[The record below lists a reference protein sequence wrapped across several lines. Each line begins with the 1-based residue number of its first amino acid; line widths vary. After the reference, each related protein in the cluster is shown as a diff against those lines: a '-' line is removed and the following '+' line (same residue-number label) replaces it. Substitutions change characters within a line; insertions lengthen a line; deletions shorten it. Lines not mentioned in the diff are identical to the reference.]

1 MQGSYQ
7 LAVVGADG
15 KAEIR
20 VVQPSQRVGS
30 LIVIDQGIAAGDR
43 VVTEGFSRV
52 KSGQAVA
59 AQEASASP
67 STPPATPVSAGG
79 R

>member
-7 LAVVGADG
+7 LAVVGPDDTAQV
-15 KAEIR
+15 R

-30 LIVIDQGIAAGDR
+30 LIVIDEGVAAGER

-52 KSGQAVA
+52 KSGQRVAV
-59 AQEASASP
+59 QEGTASP
-67 STPPATPVSAGG
+67 AAAAAAGG